1 MRHAIHYALI
11 FTLLTSI
18 TVSSFAQTP
27 IVIKFSHDV
36 LDTAPKGLAIQR
48 FKEISEKLTLGRV
61 RVDIYTDS
69 KLIQDKDELEALQLG
84 VIQMAAPALGK
95 ISALGLREF
104 DVFDLPYLFPDSDA
118 LHRITQGP
126 IGRELFKKLGTKS
139 MVGLGYWDAGFKN
152 IISNKPIHRPE
163 DLRNLKVQG
172 QPSKVVETQLT
183 LLGAI
188 PRFIP
193 AADVRLSLR
202 NGAIDAAES
211 IPSSALENKKDQPPK
226 YLSITGHG
234 YVGYAIV
241 VNKKFWD
248 GLPTELRVQL
258 TSAVKE
264 TGKFANQLA
273 QETNDQSLAS
283 FKKSGKTTV
292 IELTPAEKILWRK
305 TLLPVQTA
313 MEARIGQE
321 LINAINKSNQ
331 EDRTPLPP

>member
-61 RVDIYTDS
+61 RVDIYPDS

-172 QPSKVVETQLT
+172 QPSKRCWVPSPGLFLPPMSDFPCVM
-183 LLGAI
+183 G
-188 PRFIP
+188 
-193 AADVRLSLR
+193 RLMPLKASLR
-202 NGAIDAAES
+202 R
-211 IPSSALENKKDQPPK
+211 L
-226 YLSITGHG
+226 
-234 YVGYAIV
+234 
-241 VNKKFWD
+241 W
-248 GLPTELRVQL
+248 
-258 TSAVKE
+258 
-264 TGKFANQLA
+264 
-273 QETNDQSLAS
+273 
-283 FKKSGKTTV
+283 KT
-292 IELTPAEKILWRK
+292 K
-305 TLLPVQTA
+305 
-313 MEARIGQE
+313 RI
-321 LINAINKSNQ
+321 NHPN
-331 EDRTPLPP
+331 T